1 MDYNYSTKLY
11 KEILR
16 TIEDRAPKFIMVNA
30 ISMMKVELSTT
41 QLALL
46 RTLTVEYKNRWESK
60 GQLPLHITDLLDS
73 LYQLS
78 SPCSQQDNM

>member
-1 MDYNYSTKLY
+1 
-11 KEILR
+11 
-16 TIEDRAPKFIMVNA
+16 
-30 ISMMKVELSTT
+30 MMKVELSTT

-46 RTLTVEYKNRWESK
+46 RTLTQEYKQRWESK

-73 LYQLS
+73 TLYQLS